1 MEHPVLATGLDEG
14 FLSILS
20 VFRPTCRRITKA
32 KRLPQ
37 ERLKFVTKNNSER
50 LKIVGNDVELCV

>member
-14 FLSILS
+14 FYPFFRF
-20 VFRPTCRRITKA
+20 FRPTCRRIPKA

-37 ERLKFVTKNNSER
+37 EHLKFVKKTKVN
-50 LKIVGNDVELCV
+50 G